1 MKIVMFAFSPEGIR
15 NMDRLRGRWEK
26 TDRQV
31 EIQSVV
37 KCRGESRRNE
47 DAPLEELVKEAFSS
61 ADALIFWCAAG
72 IAVRCIAP
80 CLTHKSQ
87 DPAVLVLD
95 ERGKHCISLL
105 SGHMGGA
112 NALAGTVSALCGAEP
127 VITTGTDTEHRF
139 SVDEFARCN
148 GLVVTDWEKAKRISA
163 KVLAGETLT
172 IGSGMKKEQYCP
184 VEGLEEQ
191 NWKEGEFL
199 SNADVWIT
207 PRRITAP
214 DQVLQLIPRNLT
226 VGIGCRKGTELSA
239 LHAALDRFMEQTG
252 LDCRGICRITSIDR
266 KKEEQGLVD
275 LASDLGVPFVT
286 YTSEELLQAPGEYP
300 SSEFVREITGV
311 DNVCQ
316 RSAMLGAGDGA
327 VCIAEKTVV
336 DGITMAAAAG
346 VLKKSGNARGIVY
359 AVGIGPGEPEQM
371 TPQAEAAL
379 LRSDL
384 IVGYKT
390 YVDQIRPVFPDKEY
404 KVSGMRQELLRIR
417 EALEEARTGKTVA
430 VISSGDASVY
440 GMGGLLWELSEQYDD
455 VDVECVAGITAALSG
470 GAVLGAPL
478 GHDFTCVS
486 LSDLLTPWDLIRK
499 RLELAAEGDFV
510 IALYNP
516 SSRTRQHRYEEAC
529 RILLEHRPGNT
540 VCGWCRNI
548 GRQGEEWKVCTL
560 KELQQQPVDMLT
572 TVFIGNSR
580 TRVIRGRMVTPRG
593 YEL

>member
-95 ERGKHCISLL
+95 EKGKHCISLL

-252 LDCRGICRITSIDR
+252 LDRRGICQITSIDR

-327 VCIAEKTVV
+327 AVIAEKTVV

-455 VDVECVAGITAALSG
+455 VDVECIAGITAALSG
-470 GAVLGAPL
+470 GAVLGAPM
-478 GHDFTCVS
+478 GHDFTCIS
-486 LSDLLTPWDLIRK
+486 LSDLLTPWDLIRR

>member
-95 ERGKHCISLL
+95 EKGKHCISLL

-252 LDCRGICRITSIDR
+252 LDRRGICQITSIDR

-327 VCIAEKTVV
+327 AVIAEKTVV

-455 VDVECVAGITAALSG
+455 VDVECIAGITAALSG

-478 GHDFTCVS
+478 GHDFTCIS
-486 LSDLLTPWDLIRK
+486 LSDLLTPWDLIRR

>member
-15 NMDRLRGRWEK
+15 NMDLLQEQWEK
-26 TDRQV
+26 KDQQIVIKT
-31 EIQSVV
+31 VV
-37 KCRGESRRNE
+37 KCRAEHRRNE
-47 DAPLEELVKEAFSS
+47 EAPLEVLVKQAFSS

-72 IAVRCIAP
+72 IAVRSIAP
-80 CLTHKSQ
+80 YLSHKSK

-95 ERGKHCISLL
+95 EKGTHCISLL

-112 NALAGTVSALCGAEP
+112 NALTRTVSELCGAEP
-127 VITTGTDTEHRF
+127 VITTGTDMEHRF

-148 GLVVTDWEKAKRISA
+148 GFVVTDWEKAKRISVD
-163 KVLAGETLT
+163 VLAGKTLK
-172 IGSGMKKEQYCP
+172 IAGLLEKEQYCP
-184 VEGLEEQ
+184 VEGMEEHA
-191 NWKEGEFL
+191 WTAGEL
-199 SNADVWIT
+199 PDDADVWIT
-207 PRRITAP
+207 SRQLPVPA
-214 DQVLQLIPRNLT
+214 QVLQLIPKDLT
-226 VGIGCRKGTELSA
+226 IGIGCRRGTNCSA
-239 LHAALDRFMEQTG
+239 LQTALARFLEQTG
-252 LDCRGICRITSIDR
+252 LDARGICRITSIDR
-266 KKEEQGLVD
+266 KKEEQGLID
-275 LASDLGVPFVT
+275 LAAELKVPFVT
-286 YTSEELLQAPGEYP
+286 YTSEELLQAPGEDP

-316 RSAMLGAGDGA
+316 RSAMLGAGDDA
-327 VCIAEKTVV
+327 ICLAEKTVV
-336 DGITMAAAAG
+336 DGITMAAACG
-346 VLKKSGNARGIVY
+346 GSGKSSGSRGMVC
-359 AVGIGPGEPEQM
+359 AVGIGPGDRTQM
-371 TPQAEAAL
+371 TAQAMEV
-379 LRSDL
+379 LRRADL

-404 KVSGMRQELLRIR
+404 AVSGMRQEISRIR
-417 EALEEARTGKTVA
+417 EALEEAAKGKTVA

-440 GMGGLLWELSEQYDD
+440 GMGGLLWELSEQYD

-486 LSDLLTPWDLIRK
+486 LSDLLTPWDLIRR

-529 RILLEHRPGNT
+529 RILLEHRPGDT

-560 KELQQQPVDMLT
+560 RELEQQPVDMLT

>member
-252 LDCRGICRITSIDR
+252 LDRRGICQITSIDR

-327 VCIAEKTVV
+327 AVIAEKTVV

-417 EALEEARTGKTVA
+417 EALEEARKGKTVA

>member
-252 LDCRGICRITSIDR
+252 LDRRGICRITSIDR

-327 VCIAEKTVV
+327 AVIAEKTVV

-417 EALEEARTGKTVA
+417 EALEEARKGKTVA

-499 RLELAAEGDFV
+499 RLEMAAEGDFV

-560 KELQQQPVDMLT
+560 KELQQQ
-572 TVFIGNSR
+572 
-580 TRVIRGRMVTPRG
+580 

>member
-252 LDCRGICRITSIDR
+252 LDRRGICQITSIDR

-327 VCIAEKTVV
+327 AVIAEKTVV

-440 GMGGLLWELSEQYDD
+440 GMGGLLWELSEQYD

-486 LSDLLTPWDLIRK
+486 LSDLLTPWDLIRR

-529 RILLEHRPGNT
+529 RILLEHRPGDT

-560 KELQQQPVDMLT
+560 RELEKQPVDMLT

>member
-252 LDCRGICRITSIDR
+252 LDRRGICRITSIDR

-327 VCIAEKTVV
+327 AVIAEKTVV

-379 LRSDL
+379 LRADL

-417 EALEEARTGKTVA
+417 EALEEARKGKTVA

-478 GHDFTCVS
+478 GHDFACVS

>member
-15 NMDRLRGRWEK
+15 NMDILQEQWEK
-26 TDRQV
+26 KDQQIVIKT
-31 EIQSVV
+31 VV
-37 KCRGESRRNE
+37 KCRAEHRRNE
-47 DAPLEELVKEAFSS
+47 EAPLEVLVKQAFSS

-72 IAVRCIAP
+72 IAVRSIAP
-80 CLTHKSQ
+80 YLSHKSK

-95 ERGKHCISLL
+95 EKGTHCISLL

-112 NALAGTVSALCGAEP
+112 NALTRTVSELCGAEP
-127 VITTGTDTEHRF
+127 VITTGTDMEHRF

-148 GLVVTDWEKAKRISA
+148 GFVVTDWEKAKRISVD
-163 KVLAGETLT
+163 VLAGKTLK
-172 IGSGMKKEQYCP
+172 IAGLLEKEQYCP
-184 VEGLEEQ
+184 VEGMEEHA
-191 NWKEGEFL
+191 WTAGEL
-199 SNADVWIT
+199 PDDADVWIT
-207 PRRITAP
+207 SRQLQVPA
-214 DQVLQLIPRNLT
+214 QVLQLIPKDLT
-226 VGIGCRKGTELSA
+226 IGIGCRRGTNCSA
-239 LHAALDRFMEQTG
+239 LQTALARFLEQTG
-252 LDCRGICRITSIDR
+252 LDARGICRITSIDR
-266 KKEEQGLVD
+266 KKEEQGLID
-275 LASDLGVPFVT
+275 LAAELKVPFVT

-316 RSAMLGAGDGA
+316 RSAMLGAGDDA
-327 VCIAEKTVV
+327 ICLAEKTVV
-336 DGITMAAAAG
+336 DGITMAAACG
-346 VLKKSGNARGIVY
+346 GSGKSSGPRGMVC
-359 AVGIGPGEPEQM
+359 AVGIGPGDRTQM
-371 TPQAEAAL
+371 TAQAMEV
-379 LRSDL
+379 LRRADL

-404 KVSGMRQELLRIR
+404 AVSGMRQEISRIR
-417 EALEEARTGKTVA
+417 EALEEAAKGKTVA

-440 GMGGLLWELSEQYDD
+440 GMGGLLWELSEQYD

-478 GHDFTCVS
+478 GHDFTCIS
-486 LSDLLTPWDLIRK
+486 LSDLLTPWDLIRR

-529 RILLEHRPGNT
+529 RILLEHRHSDT

-560 KELQQQPVDMLT
+560 RELEKQPVDMLT

>member
-95 ERGKHCISLL
+95 EKGKHCISLL

-327 VCIAEKTVV
+327 DVIAEKTVV

-417 EALEEARTGKTVA
+417 EALEEARKGKTVA

>member
-95 ERGKHCISLL
+95 EKGKHCISLL

-252 LDCRGICRITSIDR
+252 LDRRGICRITSIDR

-327 VCIAEKTVV
+327 AVIAEKTVV

-440 GMGGLLWELSEQYDD
+440 GMGGLLWELSEQYD

-478 GHDFTCVS
+478 GHDFTCIS
-486 LSDLLTPWDLIRK
+486 LSDLLTPWDLIRR

-529 RILLEHRPGNT
+529 RILLEHRHSDT

-560 KELQQQPVDMLT
+560 RELEKQPVDMLT

>member
-15 NMDRLRGRWEK
+15 NMDLLQEQWEK
-26 TDRQV
+26 KDQQIVIKT
-31 EIQSVV
+31 VV
-37 KCRGESRRNE
+37 KCRAEHRRNE
-47 DAPLEELVKEAFSS
+47 EAPLEVLVKQAFSS

-72 IAVRCIAP
+72 IAVRSIAP
-80 CLTHKSQ
+80 YLSHKSK

-95 ERGKHCISLL
+95 EKGTHCISLL

-112 NALAGTVSALCGAEP
+112 NALTRTVSELCGAEP

-148 GLVVTDWEKAKRISA
+148 GFVVTDWEKAKRISVD
-163 KVLAGETLT
+163 VLAGKTLK
-172 IGSGMKKEQYCP
+172 IAGLLEKEQYCP
-184 VEGLEEQ
+184 VEGMEEHA
-191 NWKEGEFL
+191 WTAGEL
-199 SNADVWIT
+199 PDDADVWIT
-207 PRRITAP
+207 SRQLQVPA
-214 DQVLQLIPRNLT
+214 QVLQLIPKDLT
-226 VGIGCRKGTELSA
+226 IGIGCRRGTNCSA
-239 LHAALDRFMEQTG
+239 LQTALARFLEQTG
-252 LDCRGICRITSIDR
+252 LDARGICRITSIDR
-266 KKEEQGLVD
+266 KKEEQGFID
-275 LASDLGVPFVT
+275 LAAELKVPFVT

-316 RSAMLGAGDGA
+316 RSAMLGAGDDA
-327 VCIAEKTVV
+327 ICLAEKTVV
-336 DGITMAAAAG
+336 DGITMAAACG
-346 VLKKSGNARGIVY
+346 GSGKSSGPRGMVC
-359 AVGIGPGEPEQM
+359 AVGIGPGDRTQM
-371 TPQAEAAL
+371 TAQAMEV
-379 LRSDL
+379 LRRADL

-404 KVSGMRQELLRIR
+404 AVSGMRQEISRIR
-417 EALEEARTGKTVA
+417 EALEEAAKGKTVA

-440 GMGGLLWELSEQYDD
+440 GMGGLLWELSEQYD

-478 GHDFTCVS
+478 GHDFTCIS
-486 LSDLLTPWDLIRK
+486 LSDLLTPWDLIRR

-529 RILLEHRPGNT
+529 RIILEHRHSDT
-540 VCGWCRNI
+540 VCGWCWNI

>member
-252 LDCRGICRITSIDR
+252 LDRRGICQITSIDR

-327 VCIAEKTVV
+327 AVIAEKTVV

-478 GHDFTCVS
+478 GHDFACVS

>member
-172 IGSGMKKEQYCP
+172 IGSGIKKEQYCP

-252 LDCRGICRITSIDR
+252 LDRRGICRITSIDR

-327 VCIAEKTVV
+327 AVIAEKTVV

-417 EALEEARTGKTVA
+417 EALEEARKGKTVA